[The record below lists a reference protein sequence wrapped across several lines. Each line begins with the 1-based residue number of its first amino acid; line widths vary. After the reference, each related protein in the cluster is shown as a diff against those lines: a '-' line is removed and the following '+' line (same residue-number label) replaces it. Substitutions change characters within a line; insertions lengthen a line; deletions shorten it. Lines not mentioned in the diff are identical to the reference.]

1 MHPRELSAVRDADAL
16 TALAEL
22 DDILATTGSR
32 AELVYELRT
41 HLPGLLLADRITLGL
56 QSADASQV
64 EMTVLVGDGDD
75 TDETYLRPT
84 AGSSLQRAR
93 DIGVLH
99 LTDLDRSPVPQDV
112 ALANRGYRERLVLP
126 LRFGDA
132 TIGILSLSTRAPI
145 TDETVTVARLAAA
158 IVSTRSHR
166 FGVPEP
172 SDDARTLETQIAQ
185 LRHAA
190 HALERT
196 DPLTRLPNRVA
207 VFEAIDEARVA
218 AALGTHSAFAFIDLD
233 HYKITND
240 KHGHKT
246 GDIVLQSLA
255 DRLRGLS
262 GEAPVAFGRVGGDE
276 FGALYYGEAED
287 LKALLDRLG
296 AELTSHPL
304 VAFDEPVP
312 TTFSAGVFRIDGHG
326 HGIEEIVSRAEG
338 AAYQAKRAGRN
349 RVIVHT
355 LGDPGHQATH
365 EEMRQIDVMRSA
377 INDGRLS
384 MVAQPVRAIRAGLQ
398 PPMNAEVLVRL
409 YDEAGH
415 TLLPDDFVALAE
427 QYDVVNALD
436 RAVIKRVV
444 GTLNRTA
451 MPGRVSCNVSP
462 HSLLDPSF
470 VDWASDL
477 ISVSKQGQRLVLEL
491 TERLPI
497 GRVPT
502 VRDGMHQLRAG
513 GVKFALDDFGAG
525 TTSYGNLRELP
536 VDVLKI
542 DGTLTRGALTST
554 VDRAMMR
561 STIEVAQAL
570 HIKTIAEGVETS
582 EQLAHVQALGAD
594 AVQGYYFG
602 QPTPWPAKDA
612 VI

>member
-1 MHPRELSAVRDADAL
+1 MHPRELSAVRDAGAL

-22 DDILATTGSR
+22 DDVLATTGSR
-32 AELVYELRT
+32 AELVDELRT

-99 LTDLDRSPVPQDV
+99 LTDLDQSPVPQDV

-145 TDETVTVARLAAA
+145 TEETVTVARLAAA

-207 VFEAIDEARVA
+207 VFEAIDEARAA

-296 AELTSHPL
+296 AELTSHPSWRSTSPSPPPSRPGCSGSTGT
-304 VAFDEPVP
+304 A
-312 TTFSAGVFRIDGHG
+312 TASRRS
-326 HGIEEIVSRAEG
+326 SRAPRARPTRPSAPAG
-338 AAYQAKRAGRN
+338 TASSCTPSAIPVTRPRTKRCVRSTSCARPSTTAACRWSRS
-349 RVIVHT
+349 
-355 LGDPGHQATH
+355 
-365 EEMRQIDVMRSA
+365 RSA
-377 INDGRLS
+377 RS
-384 MVAQPVRAIRAGLQ
+384 A
-398 PPMNAEVLVRL
+398 
-409 YDEAGH
+409 
-415 TLLPDDFVALAE
+415 
-427 QYDVVNALD
+427 
-436 RAVIKRVV
+436 
-444 GTLNRTA
+444 
-451 MPGRVSCNVSP
+451 PGCSR
-462 HSLLDPSF
+462 
-470 VDWASDL
+470 
-477 ISVSKQGQRLVLEL
+477 R
-491 TERLPI
+491 
-497 GRVPT
+497 
-502 VRDGMHQLRAG
+502 
-513 GVKFALDDFGAG
+513 
-525 TTSYGNLRELP
+525 
-536 VDVLKI
+536 
-542 DGTLTRGALTST
+542 
-554 VDRAMMR
+554 
-561 STIEVAQAL
+561 
-570 HIKTIAEGVETS
+570 
-582 EQLAHVQALGAD
+582 
-594 AVQGYYFG
+594 
-602 QPTPWPAKDA
+602 
-612 VI
+612 